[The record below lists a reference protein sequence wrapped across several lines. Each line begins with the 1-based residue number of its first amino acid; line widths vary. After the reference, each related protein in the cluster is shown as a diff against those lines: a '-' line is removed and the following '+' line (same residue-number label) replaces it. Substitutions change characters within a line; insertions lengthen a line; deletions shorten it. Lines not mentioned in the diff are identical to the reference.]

1 MHLFNRYLYL
11 ILVKREVKLIL
22 INTSLTFSVT
32 ISTEWL
38 PRYFDSVKQVELN
51 IESKLLIANTDW
63 LSGGQ
68 CREHETLSG
77 FYVVE
82 TKVTLF
88 HKISKVEKDSTK
100 NKINTFYASIFF
112 QCL

>member
-1 MHLFNRYLYL
+1 M
-11 ILVKREVKLIL
+11 
-22 INTSLTFSVT
+22 T
-32 ISTEWL
+32 ISTECL
-38 PRYFDSVKQVELN
+38 PRYFDSIKQVELN

-68 CREHETLSG
+68 CQEHERLSG
-77 FYVVE
+77 FCVVE
-82 TKVTLF
+82 TEVTLF

-100 NKINTFYASIFF
+100 NKINTFYMYASIFF